1 MAYWKDWGTKVKE
14 AIANGQLSQSAQLCW
29 QCSKALPEAFLMVS
43 ACMKANN
50 LPKATSNCINLLEYW
65 SRQWAGTPPVVD
77 CPSSR
82 CEPLPCVICT
92 QPASNYL
99 WRVMASPSLLS
110 SSPHTWASHWQTQ
123 VKNQMGKGILR
134 NVCRGDRG
142 GTAKMW
148 AWLQIVHRFV
158 FCNKSWHKN
167 PWTCGHKHIWN
178 TINLTTKKLI
188 HTKFL

>member
-99 WRVMASPSLLS
+99 WRVMASPSLFQSSHLS
-110 SSPHTWASHWQTQ
+110 FTLADSSQEP
-123 VKNQMGKGILR
+123 NGE
-134 NVCRGDRG
+134 GDPE
-142 GTAKMW
+142 KC
-148 AWLQIVHRFV
+148 LQRRQRRDSKDV
-158 FCNKSWHKN
+158 
-167 PWTCGHKHIWN
+167 G
-178 TINLTTKKLI
+178 LTTDSPSLC
-188 HTKFL
+188 FLQ